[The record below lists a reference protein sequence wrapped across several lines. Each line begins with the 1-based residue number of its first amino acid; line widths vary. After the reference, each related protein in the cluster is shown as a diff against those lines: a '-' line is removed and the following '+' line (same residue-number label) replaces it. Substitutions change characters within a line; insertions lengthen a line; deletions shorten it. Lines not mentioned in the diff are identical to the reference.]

1 MTLRSFP
8 VDQQKLTFAFS
19 TGTEVRKSQRITLGA
34 VDTGTFTFA
43 NFKRGNVFDVIYHD
57 KVFVGGID
65 AEGDTKMIRF
75 EMMLERRPGYYVT
88 NVAIPAGIITYLC
101 FISYAPLADG
111 SLMDTGDR
119 VQIVLTL
126 LLTAVTFKNMAA
138 SLTPHLVLY
147 GSGPVRFLLLHH
159 FVSRSDRERFIPS
172 CWGSFPST

>member
-1 MTLRSFP
+1 M
-8 VDQQKLTFAFS
+8 
-19 TGTEVRKSQRITLGA
+19 
-34 VDTGTFTFA
+34 
-43 NFKRGNVFDVIYHD
+43 YHD
-57 KVFVGGID
+57 KVFVGEID
-65 AEGDTKMIRF
+65 AERDKKMIRF

-147 GSGPVRFLLLHH
+147 DSGPGHRDDEYDEYENCQSVATFSSVIYQTLPAAVILSLPGSGLRAFEPFK
-159 FVSRSDRERFIPS
+159 REETS
-172 CWGSFPST
+172 SKS

>member
-1 MTLRSFP
+1 
-8 VDQQKLTFAFS
+8 
-19 TGTEVRKSQRITLGA
+19 
-34 VDTGTFTFA
+34 
-43 NFKRGNVFDVIYHD
+43 
-57 KVFVGGID
+57 
-65 AEGDTKMIRF
+65 MIRF

-147 GSGPVRFLLLHH
+147 GSGPENSLLAISGGFFTIVWALYVTGHRDDEYDEYVNCQSVAT
-159 FVSRSDRERFIPS
+159 FSSVIYQTLPAVVILSLPGSGLRAFEPFKREETSSKSKRMCVSPAIALFIAK
-172 CWGSFPST
+172 FAYN